1 MEPTTLQA
9 AAYIAGILVT
19 AGAALVTV
27 RYTRLKSKIKDVRAA
42 VDAVDNA
49 LTDDKV
55 TEEEFREIYAGFRN
69 VLFS

>member
-1 MEPTTLQA
+1 MEPTTLEA

-19 AGAALVTV
+19 AGATLVTV
-27 RYTRLKSKIKDVRAA
+27 RYTRLKSKVKDIRAA

-55 TEEEFREIYAGFRN
+55 TEDEFREIYAGFRN

>member
-19 AGAALVTV
+19 AGATLVTV
-27 RYTRLKSKIKDVRAA
+27 RYTRLKSKIKDIRAA

>member
-9 AAYIAGILVT
+9 AAYITGILVT
-19 AGAALVTV
+19 AGATLLTV
-27 RYTRLKSKIKDVRAA
+27 RYTRLKSKIKDIRAA
-42 VDAVDNA
+42 VDSVDNA